1 MVNNVVDVCSEKKKT
16 TERQNNHK
24 GIGRAKKH
32 REQDMRRP
40 ERWLVLMSF
49 AGLWTSICLL
59 DACGTEGLE

>member
-16 TERQNNHK
+16 PK
-24 GIGRAKKH
+24 AKKH

-49 AGLWTSICLL
+49 AGLWTSICLF
-59 DACGTEGLE
+59 DACGTKGLE